1 MSVGVSRVRVSMEG
15 NFRRFLSASGIGEDG
30 RAVLEEEGVLT
41 SAIFGSLREE
51 HFEKLLPK
59 LKVGDHAT
67 LLKLW
72 DTGPGAGTSREV
84 SVGYQCSL
92 YQEYLT

>member
-15 NFRRFLSASGIGEDG
+15 NFRCFLSASGIGEDC
-30 RAVLEEEGVLT
+30 REEGVLT

-51 HFEKLLPK
+51 HFEKLLPT

-92 YQEYLT
+92 YQECLT